1 MDRNKSGR
9 KKLNKRQIMLIAA
22 VALAAVLL
30 LTGRLTPAGLINSLL
45 GTDIPELVWYTLFK
59 QKIGEGYG

>member
-9 KKLNKRQIMLIAA
+9 KKLSKRQILLIAA

-30 LTGRLTPAGLINSLL
+30 DTGLAEQPAVRLPRR
-45 GTDIPELVWYTLFK
+45 D
-59 QKIGEGYG
+59 

>member
-1 MDRNKSGR
+1 MDRNKGSR
-9 KKLNKRQIMLIAA
+9 KKLSKRQILLIAA

-45 GTDIPELVWYTLFK
+45 GTDIPEAQQTY
-59 QKIGEGYG
+59 